1 MLSHNFFR
9 LWSSNFRCFF
19 RETFVI
25 RPTVV
30 RLDTKLDTIKVICC
44 PTFAQ
49 ITSREA
55 SSSHSISWLP
65 PNFFSLFVSKKV
77 GNRYKFNY
85 VDKVDTSFQF
95 IGRSFSNVG
104 RKIASFPVSFCNGSL
119 SSHIITLSWF
129 PELFSTCHS
138 VKVSCKLSSFLYFEK
153 FCVFICSGLALN
165 SWIYSIFEQPSLE
178 QFNLSNS

>member
-1 MLSHNFFR
+1 M
-9 LWSSNFRCFF
+9 
-19 RETFVI
+19 
-25 RPTVV
+25 V
-30 RLDTKLDTIKVICC
+30 RLDTKFDNLKDFCC

-49 ITSREA
+49 ITSGEA

-65 PNFFSLFVSKKV
+65 PKFFSLFVSKKV

-104 RKIASFPVSFCNGSL
+104 RKIASFPVNLCNGSL

-129 PELFSTCHS
+129 PELFPTCHS
-138 VKVSCKLSSFLYFEK
+138 VKVSWKLSSFLYFEK

-165 SWIYSIFEQPSLE
+165 SWIYTIFEQPSFK

>member
-1 MLSHNFFR
+1 MFLPRNICNSTYCGSFGHKTWHYKSYLLPYFCTDYFRRSFIITQYQLVAAQLFFA
-9 LWSSNFRCFF
+9 
-19 RETFVI
+19 
-25 RPTVV
+25 V
-30 RLDTKLDTIKVICC
+30 RFEKI
-44 PTFAQ
+44 
-49 ITSREA
+49 
-55 SSSHSISWLP
+55 
-65 PNFFSLFVSKKV
+65 

>member
-9 LWSSNFRCFF
+9 LWSSIFRCFF
-19 RETFVI
+19 PRNICKSSYCVPFG
-25 RPTVV
+25 
-30 RLDTKLDTIKVICC
+30 TKFDNIKVICC

-49 ITSREA
+49 ITSGEA
-55 SSSHSISWLP
+55 SSSHSIIWLP
-65 PNFFSLFVSKKV
+65 PSLYLLLFSKKV
-77 GNRYKFNY
+77 WNRYKFNY